1 MALAP
6 WEGGRTVT
14 PWCTLCACWAT
25 DGHLSGKGHAKWA
38 LHEGVHIHSG
48 QMPYIA
54 GLNGDTNVSTGSLAR
69 VCAATPPGTY
79 FMIDGMWRLP
89 RGGPP
94 PPPAA
99 RP

>member
-6 WEGGRTVT
+6 WEDDGTVS
-14 PWCTLCACWAT
+14 PWCTLCGCWAA
-25 DGHLSGKGHAKWA
+25 GAHLTSKSHAKWA
-38 LHEGVHIHSG
+38 LQKGVYIHDG
-48 QMPYIA
+48 QMPFIA
-54 GLNGDTNVSTGSLAR
+54 GLNGDTFVSAGSLAR
-69 VCAATPPGTY
+69 VSATAPPGTY
-79 FMIDGMWRLP
+79 YTIDGMWRLP